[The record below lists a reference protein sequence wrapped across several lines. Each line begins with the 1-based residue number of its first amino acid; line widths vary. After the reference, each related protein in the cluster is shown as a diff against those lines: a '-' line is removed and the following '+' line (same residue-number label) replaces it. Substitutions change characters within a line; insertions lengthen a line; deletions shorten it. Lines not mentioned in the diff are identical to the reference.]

1 MGSNEKQLTVAC
13 TASSRKNQLEIL
25 RKIPSLH
32 FTTKRIGIMHNSY
45 NAASNFSTA
54 NGTSGFL
61 GYLWKNMSSSQQQ
74 KSTQSSSSSWRQNN
88 SSSGTNN
95 NNNNNSSNN
104 NKNSG
109 NSGRKSG

>member
-1 MGSNEKQLTVAC
+1 MGQFFNGRASVKYV
-13 TASSRKNQLEIL
+13 TAK
-25 RKIPSLH
+25 K
-32 FTTKRIGIMHNSY
+32 KIGIMHNSY

-54 NGTSGFL
+54 NGNSGSLL

-74 KSTQSSSSSWRQNN
+74 TSTQSSSSSWRQNN

-104 NKNSG
+104 NNKNSG

>member
-1 MGSNEKQLTVAC
+1 MGS
-13 TASSRKNQLEIL
+13 SSTEGQALST
-25 RKIPSLH
+25 SLQ
-32 FTTKRIGIMHNSY
+32 KKKIGIMHNSY

-54 NGTSGFL
+54 NGNNGSLL

-74 KSTQSSSSSWRQNN
+74 TSTQSSSSSWRQNN

-95 NNNNNSSNN
+95 NNNNSSSNN